1 MSAVTPLSPPA
12 LLAHQVRYE
21 QKAFW
26 RNPPAALFTFAFPL
40 MFLVIFAAVFS
51 SNTIDYLGGVKY
63 NQYFIPAITAYGVIS
78 SCYTAL
84 GIQIP
89 LRRDSGQLK
98 RLRATPLPAWAAIAG
113 YLANALLIAVLLVVL
128 TLGLGTVLYGL
139 RWHGHLAA
147 LVATVVL
154 GSATFCALGISI
166 ANVVPNAD
174 AAGPIVNLALFPVL
188 FLSGT
193 FFPINNTSA
202 ISRVADYLP
211 VRPFTKALFRVF
223 DPRTHGLGFD
233 GRSML
238 VMGIW
243 LVAATV
249 FAVRRFRW
257 EPRRS

>member
-1 MSAVTPLSPPA
+1 MTTMSPPK
-12 LLAHQVRYE
+12 LLAHQVKYE

-51 SNTIDYLGGVKY
+51 SNRIDYLGNVKY
-63 NQYFIPAITAYGVIS
+63 NQYFVPAITAYGVIS
-78 SCYTAL
+78 ACYTAL

-98 RLRATPLPAWAAIAG
+98 RLRATPLPSWAAITG
-113 YLANALLIAVLLVVL
+113 YIANSLLVALLLIVL
-128 TLGLGTVLYGL
+128 TLGLGTLAFGL
-139 RWHGHLAA
+139 RWHGHLLA
-147 LVATVVL
+147 LVCTVIL
-154 GSATFCALGISI
+154 GSTCFCALGVSV
-166 ANVVPNAD
+166 ANLVPNAD

-193 FFPINNTSA
+193 FFPINNTSV
-202 ISRVADYLP
+202 ISKVADYLP
-211 VRPFTKALFRVF
+211 VRPFTKALFAVF
-223 DPRTHGLGFD
+223 DPRTRGLGFD

-238 VMGIW
+238 VMGTW
-243 LVAATV
+243 LVVAAV

-257 EPRRS
+257 EPRRP

>member
-1 MSAVTPLSPPA
+1 MTTMNPLA
-12 LLAHQVRYE
+12 LIAHQVEYE

-51 SNTIDYLGGVKY
+51 SNHIDYLGGGIKY
-63 NQYFIPAITAYGVIS
+63 NQYFVPAITGYGVIS
-78 SCYTAL
+78 ACYTAL

-98 RLRATPLPAWAAIAG
+98 RLRSTPLPTWAAISG
-113 YLANALLIAVLLVVL
+113 YIANSLLIAILLVVV

-139 RWHGHLAA
+139 RWHGHVLA
-147 LVATVVL
+147 LVCTVLL
-154 GSATFCALGISI
+154 GSTCFCALGVSI
-166 ANVVPNAD
+166 ANLVPNAD
-174 AAGPIVNLALFPVL
+174 AAGPLVNLALFPIL

-193 FFPINNTSA
+193 FFPIENTSV
-202 ISRVADYLP
+202 ISKVADYLP
-211 VRPFTKALFRVF
+211 VRPFTKALFAVF
-223 DPRTHGLGFD
+223 DPTRHGSGFD

-243 LVAATV
+243 LVAASV
-249 FAVRRFRW
+249 FAVRRFSW
-257 EPRRS
+257 EPRRP

>member
-1 MSAVTPLSPPA
+1 MSSTTPVSPPA

-51 SNTIDYLGGVKY
+51 GNKIDYLGGVKY
-63 NQYFIPAITAYGVIS
+63 NQYFVPAITGYGVIS

-89 LRRDSGQLK
+89 MRRDSGQLK
-98 RLRATPLPAWAAIAG
+98 RLRSTPLPTWVAIGG
-113 YLANALLIAVLLVVL
+113 YLTSALVVAVLLVVL
-128 TLGLGTVLYGL
+128 TLGLGTLAYGL
-139 RWHGHLAA
+139 RWHGHVLA
-147 LVATVVL
+147 LVLSVLL
-154 GSATFCALGISI
+154 GSACFCALGISI
-166 ANVVPNAD
+166 ANIVPNAD
-174 AAGPIVNLALFPVL
+174 AGGPIVNLALFPVL

-193 FFPINNTSA
+193 FFPISNASG
-202 ISRVADYLP
+202 ISKVADYLP
-211 VRPFTKALFRVF
+211 VRPFTKALYKPF
-223 DPRTHGLGFD
+223 DPHATTHGFD

-243 LVAATV
+243 LVLATV

-257 EPRRS
+257 EPRRP

>member
-1 MSAVTPLSPPA
+1 MSGMSAPA
-12 LLAHQVRYE
+12 LLAHQVKYE

-51 SNTIDYLGGVKY
+51 SNTVDYLGVKY
-63 NQYFIPAITAYGVIS
+63 NQYFIPAITAYGVITA
-78 SCYTAL
+78 CYTAL

-98 RLRATPLPAWAAIAG
+98 RLRSTPLPAWGAIAG
-113 YLANALLIAVLLVVL
+113 YLTNALLIAVLLVLL
-128 TLGLGTVLYGL
+128 TLGLGTLLYGL
-139 RWHGHLAA
+139 VWHGHLLA
-147 LVATVVL
+147 LVVSVLL
-154 GSATFCALGISI
+154 GSACFCALGISI

-193 FFPINNTSA
+193 FFPITNSSV
-202 ISRVADYLP
+202 ISKVADYLP
-211 VRPFTKALFRVF
+211 VRPFTKALFKVF
-223 DPRTHGLGFD
+223 DPHTTGWGFD
-233 GRSML
+233 GRSLL
-238 VMGIW
+238 VIALW

-257 EPRRS
+257 EPRRP

>member
-1 MSAVTPLSPPA
+1 MSRVTPLSPPA
-12 LLAHQVRYE
+12 LLVHQVRYE

-40 MFLVIFAAVFS
+40 MFLVIFASLNS
-51 SNTIDYLGGVKY
+51 SSHVDFLQNIKFD
-63 NQYFIPAITAYGVIS
+63 QYFVPAIVAYGVIS

-98 RLRATPLPAWAAIAG
+98 RVRSTPLPTWAAIGG
-113 YLANALLIAVLLVVL
+113 YIANSLLVALMLVVL
-128 TLGLGTVLYGL
+128 MLALGTVAYGL
-139 RWHGHLAA
+139 AWHGHLLA
-147 LVATVVL
+147 LVCTVVL
-154 GSATFCALGISI
+154 GSATFCALGVSI
-166 ANVVPNAD
+166 ANLVPNGD
-174 AAGPIVNLALFPVL
+174 SAGPIVNIALFPVL

-193 FFPINNTSA
+193 FYPLKNTSA
-202 ISRVADYLP
+202 ISKVADYLP
-211 VRPFTKALFRVF
+211 VRPFTKAMFAVF
-223 DPRTHGLGFD
+223 NPYTRGSGFD

-243 LVAATV
+243 LAVATV

-257 EPRRS
+257 EPRRP